1 MLAVFER
8 LDMGLLETLLGAA
21 SGETALPFV
30 KFVNQPAGS
39 GSVPDASISGSF
51 KYVFEVKTVH
61 GAPLLDQVGR
71 HLSDLAAEGREEQRV
86 FVLTPDVER
95 PVDLGKI
102 GDARVV
108 WFNFLSVSQAID
120 GILSGPADEEN
131 ETRFADPLLI
141 SEQQRFLLRELQT
154 LFTREGLITPP
165 GDVLVVAASSA
176 YGDYLRYSSYICQ
189 PGRSFRPG
197 IPRMAFYA
205 DGAIQREVPRIVN
218 RRDNLALT
226 DDQAVVLSDG
236 SDLDRSYS
244 SLIRRLQSD
253 KSRRVNG
260 TYQVFLLTSPGDPA
274 TTLLPKAIRNT
285 SLDQS
290 GRPVAW
296 TQGQRYARLKQLAR
310 VASGPATTD
319 QLVGDKGLQ
328 PSG

>member
-30 KFVNQPAGS
+30 KFVNQAAGS

-51 KYVFEVKTVH
+51 KYIFEVKTVH
-61 GAPLLDQVGR
+61 GAPLLDQVSR
-71 HLSDLAAEGREEQRV
+71 HLAGLTAEAREEQRV
-86 FVLTPDVER
+86 FVLTPDAEK
-95 PVDLGKI
+95 PADIEKI
-102 GDARVV
+102 TDGRVV

-120 GILSGPADEEN
+120 GLLSGPDAEEDE
-131 ETRFADPLLI
+131 TQFADPLLI

-165 GDVLVVAASSA
+165 GDVLIVAASSA
-176 YGDYLRYSSYICQ
+176 YPDYLRYSSYICQ

-205 DGAIQREVPRIVN
+205 DGAIQREVPRILN
-218 RRDNLALT
+218 RRDNLVLT
-226 DDQAVVLSDG
+226 EEQAVALSSG
-236 SDLDRSYS
+236 SDLDRSYAT
-244 SLIRRLQSD
+244 LIRRLQSD
-253 KSRRVNG
+253 NSRRVNG
-260 TYQVFLLTSPGDPA
+260 TYQVFLLTGPSDAA
-274 TTLLPKAIRNT
+274 TTSLAKAIRNT
-285 SLDQS
+285 SLDRS

-310 VASGPATTD
+310 VAAGAATTD
-319 QLVGDKGLQ
+319 QLVADKG
-328 PSG
+328 